1 MSNDPLTSG
10 RASRPSLAWLARPG
24 LLLAAGVVLAV
35 VSLHLWIDP
44 SNPPGF
50 HRDEASIAYNAST
63 ISTSLRDEHGGRLP
77 LYFESF
83 GDYKSPVFVYAL
95 AGVFRL
101 TGPSSEVARGL
112 GAVGVLAAVL
122 LLGLLA
128 LRRTRDIRVAA
139 AVVALSGFSPWLF
152 ELGRVAVEV
161 TLEPLVF
168 VVLLLVLEAAWRRNR
183 WGVVNGIAAGG
194 TLALLAY
201 TYAGARLLAP
211 LLAAA
216 LLVFAKRGRLRW
228 LATAW
233 ATFVVLLIP
242 LIAYAVRHPGALS
255 ARFHHTTFV
264 KDNMSGLGGGADL
277 CRELPDRHQP
287 VVLRHRRRSKAAH
300 PHHGDRNAAGDGCS
314 PRCGGCGAL
323 DSSRPKKI
331 GGPRSCFSPPC
342 SFRFR
347 PRSRPTG

>member
-1 MSNDPLTSG
+1 MRRRDVVRARLLALRDWSDHHRRAAGRRSRKPTRQAPGPGSVSIASVSYEPLTSG
-10 RASRPSLAWLARPG
+10 RPSREGRPSRAWLAQPG
-24 LLLAAGVVLAV
+24 LQLAAGVVLAV

-63 ISTSLRDEHGGRLP
+63 ISASLRDEHGGLLP
-77 LYFESF
+77 LYIESF

-139 AVVALSGFSPWLF
+139 AIVALGGLSPWLF

-168 VVLLLVLEAAWRRNR
+168 IVLLLVLEACVAHEPLGRREWRRR
-183 WGVVNGIAAGG
+183 WWNPRALGVHIRGRSAAR
-194 TLALLAY
+194 TAPCSSSPRLRE
-201 TYAGARLLAP
+201 AR
-211 LLAAA
+211 AAA
-216 LLVFAKRGRLRW
+216 MARRRLGD
-228 LATAW
+228 
-233 ATFVVLLIP
+233 V
-242 LIAYAVRHPGALS
+242 
-255 ARFHHTTFV
+255 
-264 KDNMSGLGGGADL
+264 
-277 CRELPDRHQP
+277 
-287 VVLRHRRRSKAAH
+287 RRRS
-300 PHHGDRNAAGDGCS
+300 
-314 PRCGGCGAL
+314 
-323 DSSRPKKI
+323 
-331 GGPRSCFSPPC
+331 
-342 SFRFR
+342 
-347 PRSRPTG
+347 